1 MKQRSQYL
9 DLEVGDMLITRDSF
23 NKTSLFVLEKTFT
36 QQRRSLIIK
45 YLNMNTGHT
54 KCAEYS
60 VRDREEISDYFVLIT
75 KQ

>member
-23 NKTSLFVLEKTFT
+23 NKTSLFVLEKTFM
-36 QQRRSLIIK
+36 QQHRSFIIK

-60 VRDREEISDYFVLIT
+60 VRDREEIDDYFDLIT